1 MADEEPVVIAYDGEC
16 MLCSRSIRFLAEH
29 DSKRRLRFVTLQS
42 RLGREMEAAATGETL
57 NTVVAKKRGKV
68 FTYSDAVLEILKTIG
83 GPWAILGTLGF
94 VLPRALRDRA
104 YRFIARN
111 RYRWF
116 GKADVCSL
124 PSPALRERM
133 IDGDRV

>member
-1 MADEEPVVIAYDGEC
+1 MADEEPVIIAYDGEC
-16 MLCSRSIRFLAEH
+16 MMCSRSIRFLAER
-29 DSKRRLRFVTLQS
+29 DRKRRLRFVTLQS
-42 RLGREMEAAATGETL
+42 RLGREIEEAATGETL
-57 NTVVAKKRGKV
+57 NTVVAKKAGKV
-68 FTYSDAVLEILKTIG
+68 FTYSDAILEILKALG

-94 VLPRALRDRA
+94 VLPRGLRDRA

-116 GKADVCSL
+116 GKADLCSL
-124 PSPALRERM
+124 PSPALRERL

>member
-29 DSKRRLRFVTLQS
+29 DFKRQLRFVTLQS